1 MNQWSE
7 IAHFGQVV
15 CATRDRVRVHE
26 IALTHLPRLV
36 GGDAAGLYLL
46 DERHQPREVTRFG
59 ASDSLVHEL
68 ESLGRTSDPF
78 LHQVLRTR
86 RPVDNCSLY
95 GTAIWPRRC
104 ERGRVLASYGF
115 AHSMIV
121 PLLYGGRLI
130 GTINLARS
138 RGSTEF
144 TPGDARL
151 AMELGRFASIAVT
164 NAVDRADVARAGRSS
179 APAVHSVR
187 VSSRRPQPGLAAAC
201 LTPRERAVL
210 ELAAAGLRNHEIAGE
225 LTVTVHTV
233 KQHLKHAYEKL
244 GVRSRVEAIR
254 HL

>member
-1 MNQWSE
+1 M
-7 IAHFGQVV
+7 
-15 CATRDRVRVHE
+15 RVHE
-26 IALTHLPRLV
+26 LALTHLPRLV
-36 GGDAAGLYLL
+36 GADAAGLYLL

-78 LHQVLRTR
+78 LRQVLRTR

-95 GTAIWPRRC
+95 NTPTWPKHC
-104 ERGRVLASYGF
+104 ERGRVLAAYGF

-121 PLLYGGRLI
+121 PLFHDGRLI

-138 RGSTEF
+138 RGSSEF
-144 TPGDARL
+144 TLDDARL

-164 NAVDRADVARAGRSS
+164 NSAESPGVASVSRITS
-179 APAVHSVR
+179 PAVHSVGVR
-187 VSSRRPQPGLAAAC
+187 DGRHSGEAAAC

-210 ELAAAGLRNHEIAGE
+210 ELAAAGLRNEEIAGE

-254 HL
+254 YL